1 MENFSGFQS
10 VYIPLTSD
18 IAAES
23 YGQTVLFLSKEKT
36 SHAKMQNEDCKWDIF
51 PFMLEIFLNKLFH
64 YRIMF

>member
-10 VYIPLTSD
+10 VYIPLTSG

-36 SHAKMQNEDCKWDIF
+36 SHAKWRLSMRHFSIHVRNIF
-51 PFMLEIFLNKLFH
+51 K
-64 YRIMF
+64 